1 MIVLFPGL
9 GGDEQLFSQLHFS
22 EKTFF
27 VEYPAPDENMSWEK
41 FCRLTAEKIPADS
54 AYVFIGVS
62 FGGLIAQSLAAEFPV
77 KKVILLSSLKTPEE
91 LPLRLRIFK
100 YLPLY
105 KWLSEKKLRHLIHTL
120 SLSLTRKNQTE
131 SSYFL
136 YRLQHTDIQMIRKGI
151 EWTLFWKGRPS
162 AIPVLQIHGNRDLLF
177 PVERVHP
184 DFIVQGGQHFFMMTH
199 YESLNKILDDVLNG
213 PVISPTISSPR

>member
-27 VEYPAPDENMSWEK
+27 IEYPAPDEKMTWEK
-41 FCRLTAEKIPADS
+41 FCSLTAEKIPADD

-62 FGGLIAQSLAAEFPV
+62 FGGLIAQTLAGEFPV

-91 LPLRLRIFK
+91 LPFRLRIFK
-100 YLPLY
+100 YAPLY
-105 KWLSEKKLRHLIHTL
+105 QWLSEKKLRQLIHTL

-131 SSYFL
+131 ASYFL
-136 YRLQHTDIQMIRKGI
+136 YRLQQTDIHMIRKGI
-151 EWTLFWKGRPS
+151 EWTLFWKVRPS

-199 YESLNKILDDVLNG
+199 YEALNKILQNVLDKPATSP
-213 PVISPTISSPR
+213 PVSSSR